1 MEWTWDSDKDRANK
15 IKHGLGF
22 GTARLVFDDPLAA
35 TRRDSYPDEE
45 RWQTIGMVGNVVL
58 SVAHA
63 WPESDPDTGEATGRI
78 GSARKATSQERK
90 IYEQGEF

>member
-22 GTARLVFDDPLAA
+22 GTARLVFYDPLAA

-45 RWQTIGMVGNVVL
+45 RWQTIGMVGRV
-58 SVAHA
+58 
-63 WPESDPDTGEATGRI
+63 
-78 GSARKATSQERK
+78 
-90 IYEQGEF
+90 